1 MSLDNKMRKKQ
12 AKRLE
17 SVLAE
22 TVFSALKPPPKL
34 TVSEWADQYRY
45 LSSESSAEAGKWS
58 TSRAEYHLSRR
69 WY

>member
-34 TVSEWADQYRY
+34 PVPLPLQ
-45 LSSESSAEAGKWS
+45 
-58 TSRAEYHLSRR
+58 
-69 WY
+69 